1 MTWNPITDP
10 CDYIKLSDVKSPG
23 LADVSGASSVRRWD
37 EREGFGISGAFSVFK
52 GRGLAHFSVKLRLYS
67 VEDWDGW
74 DAFKPIVDK
83 LPTRRGGTGKDSGV
97 LDIWHPLLETLDIK
111 AVAAA
116 EVMQPEQTDSGEWTI
131 EIKFLEFR
139 YPKIA
144 LAKPDAAAATP
155 VDPVEEQIIKPL
167 IKQLQGLSDEQ

>member
-1 MTWNPITDP
+1 MTWNPIDEP
-10 CDYIKLSDVKSPG
+10 CDYITLAKVKSPG

-67 VEDWDGW
+67 VEDWEGW
-74 DAFKPIVDK
+74 YAFKPIVDK
-83 LPTRRGGTGKDSGV
+83 LPTRRGGKGKDSGV
-97 LDIWHPLLETLDIK
+97 LDIWHPLLEGLDII

-139 YPKIA
+139 YPKVT
-144 LAKPDAAAATP
+144 LAKADAAAATP
-155 VDPVEEQIIKPL
+155 VDPVEEKIIKPL
-167 IKQLQGLSDEQ
+167 IKQMQSLSDEQ

>member
-1 MTWNPITDP
+1 
-10 CDYIKLSDVKSPG
+10 
-23 LADVSGASSVRRWD
+23 VRRWD

-97 LDIWHPLLETLDIK
+97 LDIWHPLLESLDIK

-116 EVMQPEQTDSGEWTI
+116 EVGQPEQTDSGEWTI

-167 IKQLQGLSDEQ
+167 MKQLQSLSE